1 MPGNKLQGGEMSG
14 YQADAFHV
22 CRRVSAGHQWPCPS
36 LEMTDRENKTNTNS
50 EHVHIQGDTEACS
63 NADSIKL

>member
-1 MPGNKLQGGEMSG
+1 MPGNKLQVGEMSG

-22 CRRVSAGHQWPCPS
+22 CRRVSAGHQWPRPS

-50 EHVHIQGDTEACS
+50 EHEGRRKNTGRHKGLFKC
-63 NADSIKL
+63 